1 MRTTFITVNMK
12 KWGIDATVVIT
23 FIHLAG
29 FKSLDWEIWKLK
41 EIRLLAGLGN
51 IMTGANLKFPKPK
64 FQNL

>member
-29 FKSLDWEIWKLK
+29 LK
-41 EIRLLAGLGN
+41 VWIG
-51 IMTGANLKFPKPK
+51 KFR
-64 FQNL
+64 N